1 MVRTRGVIVNAAVVT
16 TWVWLALELYL
27 RIRDG
32 LQRRGSTARDRG
44 TRFVILL
51 LMFPSV
57 LVASI
62 VAGVLSS
69 NSPLRFPG
77 PHLFWE
83 VVGVVVMWLG
93 LILRVWAIA
102 VLGKSFR
109 TTVEVDAGQ
118 SVVDRGPYHWIRH
131 PSYTGVLLV
140 TLGFG
145 LAADN
150 WISLLIVTIIPTYG
164 LMRRID
170 VEEKA
175 LVETMGRPYE
185 TYRSTTKRLVPG
197 VW

>member
-1 MVRTRGVIVNAAVVT
+1 MNAAVVT
-16 TWVWLALELYL
+16 SWIWLALELGL
-27 RIRDG
+27 RIRD
-32 LQRRGSTARDRG
+32 RVRHTGSTARDRG
-44 TRFVILL
+44 TRFTIFL

-77 PHLFWE
+77 PQLVWE
-83 VVGVVVMWLG
+83 VVGVMVMWLG
-93 LILRVWAIA
+93 LIVRIWAIA

-109 TTVEVDAGQ
+109 TTVEVDADQ

-131 PSYTGVLLV
+131 PSYTGVLLI

-145 LAADN
+145 IAADN
-150 WISLLIVTIIPTYG
+150 WISLLVVTIIPTYG

-185 TYRSTTKRLVPG
+185 IYRSTTKRLVPG
-197 VW
+197 IW